1 MSVPSV
7 PETPAAATEP
17 PDPVGEPVSITW
29 HGSPWSLAG
38 LGLLNTILTVLT
50 LGIYSFWG
58 RTEVRRRIW
67 SMVRMNGEPFAY
79 TGTGK
84 ELFVGYLIVFFIIT
98 VPTILA
104 FSVIP
109 YVAVYMLGP
118 VAGPIVGALVVVT
131 YLVFIYLLIGTAVY
145 RAMRF
150 RLSRTQWRGIRGS
163 VVGSHWLY
171 GWHYFW
177 TLIANSFAWGWMTPW
192 RSNLLHRQLTN
203 DMRWGET
210 AFKYKGKAG
219 PLYPPFVLVWIG
231 GVIALAIVIGGT
243 LAITWSRIQQTVEST
258 GSGQPPVSEP
268 LSWAELGSIYGLY
281 AIAGLVILMFGANYF
296 ARTLNFFTNFTTYG
310 GTTGFKLNASA
321 GSLLWLTI
329 SNLLL
334 TIFTLGI
341 LGPVALARR
350 MRYVVD
356 RLEVTGGVDFPA
368 IQQSSVG
375 GGTRGEGLATAF
387 DVDAFS

>member
-1 MSVPSV
+1 MTVPSIAELSAA
-7 PETPAAATEP
+7 PPALA
-17 PDPVGEPVSITW
+17 GEPVSVTW

-38 LGLLNTILTVLT
+38 LGLLNTLLTILT

-84 ELFVGYLIVFFIIT
+84 ELFLGYIIVFFILT

-109 YVAVYMLGP
+109 YFAIYLLGP
-118 VAGPIVGALVVVT
+118 VAGPIVGAIVVVS
-131 YLVFIYLLIGTAVY
+131 YMVFLYLLIGTAVY
-145 RAMRF
+145 RAMRY
-150 RLSRTQWRGIRGS
+150 RLSRTQWRGIRGA

-177 TLIANSFAWGWMTPW
+177 TLITNFFAMGWMTPW

-203 DMRWGET
+203 DMRFGET
-210 AFKYKGKAG
+210 AFKYKGRAG

-231 GVIALAIVIGGT
+231 GIIALAIVIGGT
-243 LAITWSRIQQTVEST
+243 LVITWSRIQQTIEAAG
-258 GSGQPPVSEP
+258 GSEPPAPAP
-268 LSWAELGSIYGLY
+268 LSWTELASIYGLY
-281 AIAGLVILMFGANYF
+281 ALAGLVILVFGAHYF
-296 ARTLNFFTNFTTYG
+296 ARTLNFFTNNTTFA
-310 GTTGFKLNASA
+310 GTSGFKLQASA
-321 GSLLWLTI
+321 MSLLWMTI
-329 SNLLL
+329 SNLAL
-334 TIFTLGI
+334 TLFSLGI

-356 RLEVTGGVDFPA
+356 RLEVTGGVEFPA
-368 IQQSSVG
+368 IVQSTAAR
-375 GGTRGEGLATAF
+375 GTRGEGLATAF

>member
-1 MSVPSV
+1 MSVPSI
-7 PETPAAATEP
+7 PETPAAGSQPVAQ
-17 PDPVGEPVSITW
+17 VGEPVSITW

-38 LGLLNTILTVLT
+38 LGLLNTVLTILT

-67 SMVRMNGEPFAY
+67 SMIRMNGEPFAY

-84 ELFVGYLIVFFIIT
+84 ELFLGYLIVFLIIT

-109 YVAVYMLGP
+109 YIAVYLLGP
-118 VAGPIVGALVVVT
+118 VAGPIVGAIIVVS
-131 YLVFIYLLIGTAVY
+131 YLVFLYLLIGTAVY
-145 RAMRF
+145 RAMRY
-150 RLSRTQWRGIRGS
+150 RLSRTQWRGIRGA

-177 TLIANSFAWGWMTPW
+177 TLIANSFAMGWMTPW

-210 AFKYKGKAG
+210 AFKYKGRAG
-219 PLYPPFVLVWIG
+219 PLYPPYVLMWIG
-231 GVIALAIVIGGT
+231 GLVAFLLVIGGFV
-243 LAITWSRIQQTVEST
+243 AIYWSRIQQGIEST
-258 GSGQPPVSEP
+258 GSDQPPVPEP
-268 LSWAELGSIYGLY
+268 LAWTELLSLYGIF
-281 AIAGLVILMFGANYF
+281 AIAGLVILLFGANYF
-296 ARTLNFFTNFTTYG
+296 ARTLNYFTNNTSYAG
-310 GTTGFKLNASA
+310 SAGFMLRASA
-321 GSLLWLTI
+321 PSLLWMRI
-329 SNLLL
+329 SNILL
-334 TIFTLGI
+334 TLFSLGI
-341 LGPVALARR
+341 LGPVALARQ

-356 RLEVTGGVDFPA
+356 RLEVTGGVDFAA
-368 IQQSSVG
+368 ISQSAVSG
-375 GGTRGEGLATAF
+375 GKRGEGLATAF

>member
-1 MSVPSV
+1 MTVPSIAEQSAALPV
-7 PETPAAATEP
+7 P
-17 PDPVGEPVSITW
+17 DGEPISVTW
-29 HGSPWSLAG
+29 HGSPWSLVG
-38 LGLLNTILTVLT
+38 LGLLNTLLTILT

-58 RTEVRRRIW
+58 RTEARRRIW
-67 SMVRMNGEPFAY
+67 SMIRMNGEPFAY

-84 ELFVGYLIVFFIIT
+84 ELFLGYILVFFIIT
-98 VPTILA
+98 IPTILA

-109 YVAVYMLGP
+109 YIAGYLLGP
-118 VAGPIVGALVVVT
+118 VAGPIVAAIFVVS
-131 YLVFIYLLIGTAVY
+131 YMVFLYLLIGTAVY
-145 RAMRF
+145 RAMRY
-150 RLSRTQWRGIRGS
+150 RLSRSQWRGIRGA

-177 TLIANSFAWGWMTPW
+177 TLIANSFAMGWMTPW

-231 GVIALAIVIGGT
+231 GLIALIVVIGGT
-243 LAITWSRIQQTVEST
+243 VLIAWSRIQQGIEST
-258 GSGQPPVSEP
+258 GSGQPPVPEP

-281 AIAGLVILMFGANYF
+281 ALGGLVILVFGANYF
-296 ARTLNFFTNFTTYG
+296 ARTLNFFTNNTAFA
-310 GTTGFKLNASA
+310 GTAGFKLQASA
-321 GSLLWLTI
+321 ISLLWLTL

-334 TIFTLGI
+334 AILSLGI
-341 LGPVALARR
+341 LSPVAQARR
-350 MRYVVD
+350 LRYIVE
-356 RLEVTGGVDFPA
+356 RLEVTGGVAFPT
-368 IQQSSVG
+368 IKQSSAAL
-375 GGTRGEGLATAF
+375 GTRGEGLATAF

>member
-7 PETPAAATEP
+7 SETPAVAPEP
-17 PDPVGEPVSITW
+17 PAPVGEPVSVTW

-38 LGLLNTILTVLT
+38 LGLLNTLLTILT

-79 TGTGK
+79 TGSGK
-84 ELFVGYLIVFFIIT
+84 ELFLGYIIVFFMIT

-104 FSVIP
+104 FAVVP
-109 YVAVYMLGP
+109 YAAVYLFGP
-118 VAGPIVGALVVVT
+118 IAGPIIGIFFILAYT
-131 YLVFIYLLIGTAVY
+131 VFLYLLIGTAVY

-150 RLSRTQWRGIRGS
+150 RLTRTQWRGIRGA
-163 VVGSHWLY
+163 VVGSHWAY

-177 TLIANSFAWGWMTPW
+177 TLIANSFAMGWMTPW

-203 DMRWGET
+203 DMRFGET
-210 AFKYKGKAG
+210 SFKYKGKAG
-219 PLYPPFVLVWIG
+219 PLYPPFVMAWIG
-231 GVIALAIVIGGT
+231 GLAALAIVIGGT
-243 LAITWSRIQQTVEST
+243 FLITWSRIQQTIESA
-258 GSGQPPVSEP
+258 GSGEPPVPEP
-268 LSWAELGSIYGLY
+268 LSWTELGSIYGLY
-281 AIAGLVILMFGANYF
+281 AVGGLVILLFGAYYF
-296 ARTLNFFTNFTTYG
+296 AKTLNFFTNFTSYG
-310 GTTGFKLNASA
+310 GTAGFKLNASA

-334 TIFTLGI
+334 SIFTLGI

-368 IQQSSVG
+368 IQQSSAA